1 MISPATGPGV
11 IGVLQSNIVVPE
23 WVCALEQELQNL
35 IVSHEQEHRRAHDLL
50 LVFLGLAA
58 VVVFPWNAALWW
70 QLRRIKLAIEID
82 CDRRVLGR
90 GTSLRAYAEL
100 LVASAEYQVTRL
112 QPGAMALADSRSQLE
127 RRIEDMTR
135 SNVRSR
141 GPRTVVHAVAAIALV
156 AVACDTPLPEAPELS
171 KQELDQNDEAEGL
184 LFVHRDSTKIKVFI
198 RADQSQAAHTEK
210 PLYVVDGVIL
220 SGDFAKLAIETAD
233 IESIEV
239 VKGAAAEEL
248 YGTRAANGV
257 IHIVTK
263 DGAVEQ
269 VVDLVRIKERP
280 DSGN

>member
-1 MISPATGPGV
+1 
-11 IGVLQSNIVVPE
+11 
-23 WVCALEQELQNL
+23 
-35 IVSHEQEHRRAHDLL
+35 
-50 LVFLGLAA
+50 
-58 VVVFPWNAALWW
+58 
-70 QLRRIKLAIEID
+70 
-82 CDRRVLGR
+82 
-90 GTSLRAYAEL
+90 
-100 LVASAEYQVTRL
+100 
-112 QPGAMALADSRSQLE
+112 
-127 RRIEDMTR
+127 MTR

-184 LFVHRDSTKIKVFI
+184 LFVHRDSTKVKVFI
-198 RADQSQAAHTEK
+198 RADQSQTAHTEK

-263 DGAVEQ
+263 DGAVEP
-269 VVDLVRIKERP
+269 VVDLLRIKERP